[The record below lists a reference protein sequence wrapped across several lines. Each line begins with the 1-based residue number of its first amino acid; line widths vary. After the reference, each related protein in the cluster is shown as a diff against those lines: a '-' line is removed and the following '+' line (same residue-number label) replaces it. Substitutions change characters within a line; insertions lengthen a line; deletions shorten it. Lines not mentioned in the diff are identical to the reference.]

1 MAAGTG
7 VCFCSIR
14 RCKKKKKK
22 MGDKSKMSNIY
33 TDTIHGSNI
42 SITVTPLR
50 HLVSF

>member
-14 RCKKKKKK
+14 WCKK